1 MKLKT
6 KSILIY
12 MMIAFFVF
20 LIWRWPNPMAANA
33 GDFLGAIGNF
43 IVTLLDRVSTF
54 LGGLS
59 DKKT

>member
-12 MMIAFFVF
+12 AIIGFLIF

-33 GDFLGAIGNF
+33 GDFLGHIGDF
-43 IVTLLDRVSTF
+43 VVTLLDRVSTF

-59 DKKT
+59 DQDA